1 MNKNL
6 FSYGKYIHQNFGKLN
21 KKDRI
26 NKIKYFLD
34 NTRGTYSKSFYM
46 IPYHQQYE
54 NRDFNS
60 KQNHNIKNINNY
72 QKFYDEFNPYK
83 IKKSHVSQN
92 LASCIRNYYDNI
104 YQQK

>member
-6 FSYGKYIHQNFGKLN
+6 FSYGKYVHQNFGKLN

-26 NKIKYFLD
+26 EKIKRFLD

-54 NRDFNS
+54 NRDFTV
-60 KQNHNIKNINNY
+60 KQNYNLNNY
-72 QKFYDEFNPYK
+72 EKYHKFYNEFNPYK
-83 IKKSHVSQN
+83 TKKSNVSPN
-92 LASCIRNYYDNI
+92 LVYSIRNYYDNI